1 MPRAQGLAIIFSR
14 CNRAAETEAWNRWHR
29 EHYFQDL
36 AGHGGPWFASHWQL
50 TPPPAPG
57 RPSPGF
63 THVTLFEFE
72 GPDPDAQWGALLAR
86 HEALESAH
94 ALHPHHCLIGVDT
107 FRTHGRWSEK
117 PEPDTALTGHILAY
131 VLCNDSARQSEWD
144 QWYEDTHAV
153 DMMSSQAFS
162 ALSRWR
168 RDPPTR
174 FGPRHL
180 TLYDVSGIPLSE
192 AVERSAAV
200 MPEIHSGGRW
210 LPCHA
215 GGMAIS
221 LEAGPD
227 GPCLR
232 RG

>member
-86 HEALESAH
+86 HESNDAVLKAAARLH
-94 ALHPHHCLIGVDT
+94 AMHYLLRGCLGVIMCVVQT
-107 FRTHGRWSEK
+107 
-117 PEPDTALTGHILAY
+117 Y
-131 VLCNDSARQSEWD
+131 
-144 QWYEDTHAV
+144 
-153 DMMSSQAFS
+153 
-162 ALSRWR
+162 
-168 RDPPTR
+168 PTWW
-174 FGPRHL
+174 
-180 TLYDVSGIPLSE
+180 VVGID
-192 AVERSAAV
+192 
-200 MPEIHSGGRW
+200 I
-210 LPCHA
+210 
-215 GGMAIS
+215 
-221 LEAGPD
+221 
-227 GPCLR
+227 
-232 RG
+232 RGY